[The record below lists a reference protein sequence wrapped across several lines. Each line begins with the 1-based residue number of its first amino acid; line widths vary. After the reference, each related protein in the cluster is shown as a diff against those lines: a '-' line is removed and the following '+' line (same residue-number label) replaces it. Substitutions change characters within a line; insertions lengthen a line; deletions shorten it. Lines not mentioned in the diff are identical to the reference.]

1 MPKVA
6 TGWLVHQIEWPV
18 GTSAWPSEV
27 RLWWSTSAVARSRS
41 FRPTLSSGFP
51 PHRAT
56 EAVVMAAGLTRA
68 VMALPT
74 MGSR

>member
-6 TGWLVHQIEWPV
+6 TGRLVHRIEWPV

-27 RLWWSTSAVARSRS
+27 RLWWSASAVARSRS

-51 PHRAT
+51 PHRTT
-56 EAVVMAAGLTRA
+56 EAVVMAAGLTGA

-74 MGSR
+74 VGSR